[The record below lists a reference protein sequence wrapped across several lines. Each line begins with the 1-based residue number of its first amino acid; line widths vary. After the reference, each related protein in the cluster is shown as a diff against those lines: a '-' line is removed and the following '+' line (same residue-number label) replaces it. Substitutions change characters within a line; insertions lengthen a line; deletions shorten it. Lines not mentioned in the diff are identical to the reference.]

1 VVALSCAA
9 LLLVGH
15 PARAAR
21 GDAGARRV
29 VRAQA
34 TVVRTQFGRAESCF
48 AQRSATCVANSTFAL
63 YADALDARTK
73 VGTLLTHSLSTT
85 IRTGVERYVAALDI
99 QVRLSFQL
107 YQAGLS
113 RYIPRIDQ
121 AHAGDAELL
130 GKMLLAAPGIAAK
143 LGVADGGFRLVI
155 NNGRDAGESVPHLHI
170 HLLGGRALQ
179 WPPG

>member
-21 GDAGARRV
+21 GDGGARRV

-63 YADALDARTK
+63 YADALDARAK
-73 VGTLLTHSLSTT
+73 VGTLLSHSLSTT

-121 AHAGDAELL
+121 ALMTMRAS
-130 GKMLLAAPGIAAK
+130 
-143 LGVADGGFRLVI
+143 F
-155 NNGRDAGESVPHLHI
+155 RDADPAVAFVLSATAVS
-170 HLLGGRALQ
+170 
-179 WPPG
+179 